1 MSEVT
6 EQRYK
11 IGKRFFKHAPAFKG
25 RKNKTTGEYL
35 SKRLNRIAI
44 PFRGAEPWQCNV
56 YYFWWEFLRRHE
68 GYKDCCERGGK
79 GKYRKLYADFGNIHE
94 HDDFWKWWRVKIT
107 SEGYGLDENGKKRLP
122 NRGEYLFAEPPARF
136 ITKADRVSNTRSDT
150 LTVNIPLEVRTPQLV
165 QQLRKLLNQYQERVR
180 DARSVSRALYPVA
193 IASPKLIAL
202 HKSLRV
208 YDIEQEHKRRLP
220 NHEKADLAELDYNNK
235 NDNQH
240 TVSQVKKFVAEGGT
254 LYTERDVKEL
264 EDTIKQRKRIA
275 YKNYLNAAED
285 YIHFAGLGEFPKRRD
300 SKSKNKTRNEPKPV
314 SSSEDL
320 HREYRSFALANMDAF
335 NEYRRERKRRK
346 REIREQRKEKRERM
360 KQRERKNG

>member
-1 MSEVT
+1 MSETT
-6 EQRYK
+6 EQKYLVDGRYF
-11 IGKRFFKHAPAFKG
+11 IHAPAYFGK
-25 RKNKTTGEYL
+25 KDPETGKYL
-35 SKRLNRIAI
+35 SRRLARLAS
-44 PFRGAEPWQCNV
+44 PFVGAKPYQRTV
-56 YYFWWEFLRRHE
+56 FYFWWEFLRRHE
-68 GYKDCCERGGK
+68 GYKDCCERGGS
-79 GKYRKLYADFGNIHE
+79 GKYRKLYQDFGDVHE
-94 HDDFWKWWRVKIT
+94 FDVFWKWWRVRIA
-107 SEGYGLDENGKKRLP
+107 SAGNGLDENGKKRIP

-165 QQLRKLLNQYQERVR
+165 QQLRKLLNVHQDRVR

-346 REIREQRKEKRERM
+346 REIREQRKAQRERM